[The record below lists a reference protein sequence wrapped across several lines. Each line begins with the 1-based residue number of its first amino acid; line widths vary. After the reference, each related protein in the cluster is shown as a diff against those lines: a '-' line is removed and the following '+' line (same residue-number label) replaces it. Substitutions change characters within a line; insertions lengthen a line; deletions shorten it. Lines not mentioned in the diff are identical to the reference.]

1 MAHSAN
7 LTQAEISVIQLLSHG
22 MSNKAMAQTS
32 MVSIRTI
39 ESHVSHALMKTG
51 CRPRLE
57 LVLWWQ
63 KQTGALQGQPI
74 GKLPPMPA

>member
-1 MAHSAN
+1 
-7 LTQAEISVIQLLSHG
+7 

-51 CRPRLE
+51 CRSRLE

-63 KQTGALQGQPI
+63 KQTRALHGQPI
-74 GKLPPMPA
+74 SKLPPMPA